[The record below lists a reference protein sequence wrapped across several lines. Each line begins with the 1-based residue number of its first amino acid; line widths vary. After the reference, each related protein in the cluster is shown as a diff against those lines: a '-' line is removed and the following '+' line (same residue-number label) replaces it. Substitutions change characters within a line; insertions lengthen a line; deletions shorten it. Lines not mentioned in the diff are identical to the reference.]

1 MIRSTPAAMN
11 SRAVARSGSRL
22 LAAFAVPFLS
32 VLLENS
38 PRSHFLG
45 AVAISSLFLGRLDD
59 VLVLALLFG
68 LDAAYMFPARQ
79 HCPLMAR
86 PLLERC
92 LVSQYVSQRC

>member
-1 MIRSTPAAMN
+1 MN

-45 AVAISSLFLGRLDD
+45 ALAISSFFLGRLDD

-68 LDAAYMFPARQ
+68 PTPRTCFLPGKTA
-79 HCPLMAR
+79 PLWVV
-86 PLLERC
+86 LNWNVFSS
-92 LVSQYVSQRC
+92 VSTGPNGAV